1 MIKGQED
8 RKDCPE
14 TRLEN
19 PLDIQRRIS
28 MDLYRVFRASQALPV
43 IRVPEVSKAIRYG
56 RIILC
61 ARVRQTFSQGVPG
74 ARGSSGLPGMRGSS
88 GAIGLPGA
96 VGNGGQFG
104 PPVRR

>member
-19 PLDIQRRIS
+19 PIDIQRRIS
-28 MDLYRVFRASQALPV
+28 MDLYRVFRASQAHPV

-56 RIILC
+56 RIILR
-61 ARVRQTFSQGVPG
+61 ARTSNFSQGVPG